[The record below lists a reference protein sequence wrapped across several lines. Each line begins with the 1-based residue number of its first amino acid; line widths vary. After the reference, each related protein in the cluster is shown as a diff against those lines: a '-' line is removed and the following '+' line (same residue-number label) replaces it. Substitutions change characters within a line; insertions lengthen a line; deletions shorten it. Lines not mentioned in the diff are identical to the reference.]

1 MADLDPIGSKEPI
14 PFNVSD
20 NYAVHDIIGEGA
32 YGVVVYVHPYFSE
45 WTLMI
50 RSAIHLASGTQVAIK
65 RINPFEHPMFI
76 YRTLR
81 EIKLL
86 RHFQ

>member
-1 MADLDPIGSKEPI
+1 MELSCESFPPTSASSQADGL
-14 PFNVSD
+14 
-20 NYAVHDIIGEGA
+20 
-32 YGVVVYVHPYFSE
+32 
-45 WTLMI
+45 

-65 RINPFEHPMFI
+65 RINPFEHAMFI

-86 RHFQ
+86 RHFQFVSYSCTRNGADR

>member
-1 MADLDPIGSKEPI
+1 MYKFRTGQIGS
-14 PFNVSD
+14 N
-20 NYAVHDIIGEGA
+20 
-32 YGVVVYVHPYFSE
+32 
-45 WTLMI
+45 LMN
-50 RSAIHLASGTQVAIK
+50 RSAIHLASNTQVAIK

-86 RHFQ
+86 RHFQYVTPFSIRGGTDV